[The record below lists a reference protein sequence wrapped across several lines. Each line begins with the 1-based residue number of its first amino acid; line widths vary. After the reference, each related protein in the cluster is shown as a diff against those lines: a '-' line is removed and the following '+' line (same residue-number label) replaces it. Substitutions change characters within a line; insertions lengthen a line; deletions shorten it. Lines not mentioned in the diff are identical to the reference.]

1 MNPREKIRPT
11 PWDQVAFGID
21 CFELA
26 DSSPELLAQALQ
38 KRGHY
43 TVKVDPLAPKQA
55 LHHHGFYYCD
65 TLLEPWCTPPRLAR
79 VERGDLAIDGAP
91 ALETV
96 IEICHGA
103 FAHGRFHRDFN
114 LDSRRAD
121 RRYDNWLRELHRERK
136 VYGLLYQGDLA
147 GFIAC
152 SGDCLVLHALAERYR
167 GKGLARYFWS
177 MVCAR
182 LFAEGLAEV
191 RSSISAANL
200 AALNLYAALGFR
212 FRKPVDVYHRMV
224 P

>member
-1 MNPREKIRPT
+1 MSLPEKIRPA

-26 DSSPELLAQALQ
+26 DSSPELLEQALQ
-38 KRGHY
+38 TPGHY
-43 TVKVDPLAPKQA
+43 SVKVDPLAPKQA
-55 LHHHGFYYCD
+55 LHRCGFYYCD

-79 VERGDLAIDGAP
+79 LERDGLAIDDAP
-91 ALETV
+91 ALGTV
-96 IEICHGA
+96 LGICHGA
-103 FAHGRFHRDFN
+103 FAHGRFHRDFG

-136 VYGLLYQGDLA
+136 VYGLLCQGDPA
-147 GFIAC
+147 GFIAR
-152 SGDCLVLHALAERYR
+152 SGDCLVLHALGERYR
-167 GKGLARYFWS
+167 GRGLARYFWS
-177 MVCAR
+177 MLCAR
-182 LFAEGLAEV
+182 LFAEGLPEV